1 MNPLKYLSIALFFF
15 VYSAVSIAKEKEVM
29 FNEYCAKEGMD
40 IERSVRVGA
49 PISIIPN
56 AGPFNMLETT
66 SKHELNKD
74 LRQFLIGEVGVS
86 EGCSEFLILNGQL
99 ENGRQ
104 DDPLAKVYFSFD
116 RSQLTDS
123 SLYILDKIVKLAS
136 LSSSKFLLEGH
147 TDSVGS
153 SDYNLALGEQRAN
166 SVAFYLQS
174 KGVEGISILSSGELA
189 PVDTNSTTQGRANNR
204 RVEVMVN

>member
-1 MNPLKYLSIALFFF
+1 
-15 VYSAVSIAKEKEVM
+15 
-29 FNEYCAKEGMD
+29 
-40 IERSVRVGA
+40 
-49 PISIIPN
+49 
-56 AGPFNMLETT
+56 
-66 SKHELNKD
+66 
-74 LRQFLIGEVGVS
+74 
-86 EGCSEFLILNGQL
+86 
-99 ENGRQ
+99 
-104 DDPLAKVYFSFD
+104 
-116 RSQLTDS
+116 QLTDS

-189 PVDTNSTTQGRANNR
+189 PVDTNSTSQGRANNR
-204 RVEVMVN
+204 RVDVMVN